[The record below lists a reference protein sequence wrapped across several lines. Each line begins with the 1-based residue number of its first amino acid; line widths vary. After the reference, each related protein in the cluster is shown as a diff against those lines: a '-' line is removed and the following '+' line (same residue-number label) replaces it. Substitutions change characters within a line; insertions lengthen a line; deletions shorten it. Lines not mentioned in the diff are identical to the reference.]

1 MILRQTMS
9 KLSDEKLL
17 RILDECMKF
26 VEGRY
31 GYYSKE
37 SEEIRELLKQLKAK
51 LKKKTFLGG
60 LFG

>member
-1 MILRQTMS
+1 MS
-9 KLSDEKLL
+9 KMTNEKLFK
-17 RILDECMKF
+17 ILDECMKF

-37 SEEIRELLKQLKAK
+37 SEEIRELLKELKSK
-51 LKKKTFLGG
+51 LKKKSSFLGG

>member
-1 MILRQTMS
+1 MS

-26 VEGRY
+26 VEGKY